1 MDFNELLVALVEE
14 EYFTME
20 ELHLVTMLNG
30 DTAETL
36 NACIYARYGYR
47 DWEQMHSDY

>member
-1 MDFNELLVALVEE
+1 MEFNELFEALVEE

-30 DTAETL
+30 DTVETL
-36 NACIYARYGYR
+36 NACIFARYGYR
-47 DWEQMHSDY
+47 DWEQMQSAY